1 MVIID
6 PLFIL
11 IQLYALW
18 LESKETI
25 SEFYQLKLLTC
36 GISLQFNF
44 DEPPPEQQV
53 KFNRKVI
60 A

>member
-18 LESKETI
+18 LESKEII

-44 DEPPPEQQV
+44 DEPLLEQQV
-53 KFNRKVI
+53 EFNRKVI